1 MQRVDVPLHTPPD
14 QPVNRR
20 PDEALAVSVTEA
32 PDTKFAEHVVPQ
44 LMPVGLD
51 DTEPGPDTVTASV
64 YSNWNVAVTVRAAD
78 IVTVQVVVV
87 PVHAP
92 DQPVNRDAG
101 DREAAAVSVT
111 LVPELKYAVQVAPQ
125 LTPPTFEVTVPVPVP
140 AFAAVSRYCAANVAV
155 TLRAADIDSTHVPV
169 PVQEPDQPENT

>member
-64 YSNWNVAVTVRAAD
+64 YSSANVAVAVRAPL
-78 IVTVQVVVV
+78 IVTVHVVVV
-87 PVHAP
+87 PEQLP

-111 LVPELKYAVQVAPQ
+111 LVPELKYAVHSTPQ
-125 LTPPTFEVTVPVPVP
+125 FTPPTFEVTVPDP
-140 AFAAVSRYCAANVAV
+140 APDFAAVSRYCAVNVAV
-155 TLRAADIDSTHVPV
+155 TLRAALIASTQVPV
-169 PVQEPDQPENT
+169 PVHDPDQPENT